1 MHICIFAV
9 RSSDINIINTKQSKD
24 ITVLLLCV
32 ELCSISM
39 NAIDCEILI

>member
-9 RSSDINIINTKQSKD
+9 RSSDINIIDKKQSKD
-24 ITVLLLCV
+24 ITVLCFFV
-32 ELCSISM
+32 ELCFISM